1 MCCAL
6 NRSSREAMSTAIILS
21 SAEVLLSPIYTSALD
36 LRRKLYVGFH
46 LYFCV
51 VIRVNVQYTCGPL
64 VYSVHGHVTGVTRS
78 TTAKPEEEAA
88 RWRSII
94 AITAANKYKIITLN
108 HYLKLQKRGQQRNRR
123 WRSFNIHKDVYH
135 GRSTLLV
142 ANNNWFIML

>member
-1 MCCAL
+1 
-6 NRSSREAMSTAIILS
+6 MSTAIILS
-21 SAEVLLSPIYTSALD
+21 SAEVLLSPTYTSVSVV
-36 LRRKLYVGFH
+36 LR
-46 LYFCV
+46 
-51 VIRVNVQYTCGPL
+51 
-64 VYSVHGHVTGVTRS
+64 VTGVTRS

-94 AITAANKYKIITLN
+94 AVTAANKYQIITLN

-142 ANNNWFIML
+142 ANNN